1 MLLLLLLEELLL
13 LCDVRGGVPVLVVGR
28 GDVGKRRVR
37 RVPRK
42 LLKKHTVSLIARMY
56 ENKKEAH
63 LLLRHLRRLV
73 LLHPVD
79 ERHEL

>member
-1 MLLLLLLEELLL
+1 MLLLLEELLL

-28 GDVGKRRVR
+28 RDVWKRRVR

-42 LLKKHTVSLIARMY
+42 LYKKTHRQSNCPYVR
-56 ENKKEAH
+56 KKKKTH